1 MPCCQSVICFT
12 CGRCISMNKQE
23 YLNEKEKI
31 MNDPNKTDL
40 EKEKL
45 FSALVISKTK
55 RICCRIRIMGEVD
68 YPHIMN

>member
-1 MPCCQSVICFT
+1 
-12 CGRCISMNKQE
+12 MNKQE